1 MTRTHTGFIWNSRS
15 WTCEAWFTR
24 NTKLHIFSR
33 IVRTR
38 CTKAALGTIQY
49 NTIFLKSCKL
59 YCIFENQKT
68 RIVQLYNSNTI
79 IVKENC
85 ISTESWWKSLLF
97 GHFQLIFSGFSLF
110 FRRNHDFSTQF
121 FRKVTQLTR
130 KVFFSNT
137 ETFTSSK
144 NCIKNCIFSPKPLK
158 NFELFWWIV
167 QLLLQL
173 LYDCIVFGSREVK
186 LYDCMW

>member
-1 MTRTHTGFIWNSRS
+1 MVRDKSLFEPDLSGAVYPPVHRPHPSWPTPDRPPKRGWPFGRT
-15 WTCEAWFTR
+15 EA
-24 NTKLHIFSR
+24 
-33 IVRTR
+33 
-38 CTKAALGTIQY
+38 Q
-49 NTIFLKSCKL
+49 
-59 YCIFENQKT
+59 
-68 RIVQLYNSNTI
+68 YNSNTI

-85 ISTESWWKSLLF
+85 ISIESWWKSLFF
-97 GHFQLIFSGFSLF
+97 GHFQSIFSCFSLF
-110 FRRNHDFSTQF
+110 FKRNHDFSTQF

-130 KVFFSNT
+130 NVFFSNT

-144 NCIKNCIFSPKPLK
+144 NCIKNCIFSPKLLK

-173 LYDCIVFGSREVK
+173 LYDCIVFGARDVK